1 MRARSGINVA
11 DDGED
16 DVYDDVDVV
25 HGSNGTLCNFFFAL
39 GGAGLLQGWG
49 LVFSG
54 VGVQQRD
61 VTSRLKAIKVLWE
74 GPHHSLHGS
83 YTAHKN

>member
-1 MRARSGINVA
+1 MLHLVHQNHSVVCSNTKSMRARSGINVA

-39 GGAGLLQGWG
+39 GGAGLLQG
-49 LVFSG
+49 
-54 VGVQQRD
+54 
-61 VTSRLKAIKVLWE
+61 
-74 GPHHSLHGS
+74 
-83 YTAHKN
+83 